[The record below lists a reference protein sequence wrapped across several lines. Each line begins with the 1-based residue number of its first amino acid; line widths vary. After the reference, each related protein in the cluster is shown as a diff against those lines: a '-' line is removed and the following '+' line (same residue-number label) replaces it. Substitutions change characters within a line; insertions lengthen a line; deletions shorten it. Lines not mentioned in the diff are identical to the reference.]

1 MSEIPDIRALALEW
15 IDGDMPYS
23 QEFGDH
29 FYCREDGR
37 AECGH
42 VFLAGNSLP
51 ERWAA
56 GGAFV
61 IGELGFGTGLNF
73 CETWRVLKEK
83 IPPQSVPTRG
93 RDSLAAPSSAANEAG
108 NAESGQASEATS
120 AQKPL
125 PLMGRGWR
133 ARNPTLHFVSFELHP
148 MRRESID
155 KALGRWPEL
164 DAERRALVERWPDEP
179 AGAVELD
186 FGNVR
191 LSVVCGDAFSNL
203 ADSPLA
209 FDAWYL
215 DGFAPSRNPAMWSE
229 EILKTV
235 FDHTRPGGTF
245 ATYAAA
251 GFVRR
256 NLVAAGFSV
265 ERRPGF
271 AGKREMLCGARPGR
285 SAQ

>member
-1 MSEIPDIRALALEW
+1 MSETPEIRALALEW

-23 QEFGDH
+23 PEFGDH

-42 VFLAGNSLP
+42 VFLAGNGLP
-51 ERWAA
+51 ARWAA

-73 CETWRVLKEK
+73 CETWRVWKD
-83 IPPQSVPTRG
+83 VG
-93 RDSLAAPSSAANEAG
+93 APGA
-108 NAESGQASEATS
+108 
-120 AQKPL
+120 
-125 PLMGRGWR
+125 
-133 ARNPTLHFVSFELHP
+133 LHFISFELHP
-148 MRRESID
+148 MSRESID
-155 KALGRWPEL
+155 KALSRWPAL
-164 DAERRALVERWPDEP
+164 AAERQALVAAWPDAPEGVV
-179 AGAVELD
+179 ALD
-186 FGNVR
+186 FGAVR
-191 LSVVCGDAFSNL
+191 LSVICGDAGTNL
-203 ADSPLA
+203 AASSQQ

-229 EILKTV
+229 EILKAV
-235 FDHTRPGGTF
+235 FDHTGVDGSF

-256 NLVAAGFSV
+256 NLAGAGFAV

-271 AGKREMLCGARPGR
+271 AGKREMLCGRKV
-285 SAQ
+285 SAADPS